1 MTTIFLKHV
10 AYATLFAMAT
20 LGIGIANYNGL
31 IGSTVHIINHSIIKA
46 AIFLAIGCLVFSSK
60 IVNIDQLAGLGKRM
74 PMVAVC
80 ITVSSLSL
88 IGVPG
93 TVGFISKW
101 YLVLGSLEQGLWV
114 VVFALAVSSILALIY
129 VCLLYTSPSPRDS

>member
-1 MTTIFLKHV
+1 
-10 AYATLFAMAT
+10 
-20 LGIGIANYNGL
+20 
-31 IGSTVHIINHSIIKA
+31 
-46 AIFLAIGCLVFSSK
+46 
-60 IVNIDQLAGLGKRM
+60 
-74 PMVAVC
+74 MVAVC

-129 VCLLYTSPSPRDS
+129 VGRIIELIWFHAPVGGMVSQDKIPFEMVAVTVLMTIATIYFGIDTRLTGDLAKIAVENVLLGEQL